1 MMPLES
7 VFRALNDRGARY
19 VLVGGL
25 AVVLHGHL
33 RATGD
38 VDLIVDLEDRE
49 VEKTLKG
56 LEEAGFQ
63 PYVPVP
69 AREFADPDKRAAWV
83 RDKQMLV
90 FSLRPEAGVPVVDLF
105 LEHPIPFDQLWARS
119 DLATLRGVQVRIASI
134 DDLVLLKRI
143 AGRPEDLADI
153 EALTEIKRIRA
164 KESTE

>member
-19 VLVGGL
+19 VL
-25 AVVLHGHL
+25 
-33 RATGD
+33 
-38 VDLIVDLEDRE
+38 
-49 VEKTLKG
+49 
-56 LEEAGFQ
+56 
-63 PYVPVP
+63 
-69 AREFADPDKRAAWV
+69 REFADPDKRAAWV

-134 DDLVLLKRI
+134 DDLVLLKRM